1 MIKLTCPVCDRPEIE
16 DNICPNCETDL
27 SLIRQLQELP
37 IVDEKSIAIPA
48 ESLLNTQPN
57 ISVKLVI
64 LAILILVLGFGLG
77 AIGTSL
83 FAQQPSPS
91 VSTVTTITPLPELKP
106 PAIKSTPKFTRSQ
119 SSCGGFYYTV
129 KRGDSLNRIAAQF
142 YGRSQLFSKIVA
154 VNPTLKG
161 RESSIEIGEVFF
173 VPNLEENCP

>member
-37 IVDEKSIAIPA
+37 VVDEKLIAIPA
-48 ESLLNTQPN
+48 INSFNTQPN
-57 ISVKLVI
+57 ISGKLVI
-64 LAILILVLGFGLG
+64 LASLILVLGFGLG
-77 AIGTSL
+77 AMGTSL
-83 FAQQPSPS
+83 FATQPSPP
-91 VSTVTTITPLPELKP
+91 VSTATTTTPLPELKP

>member
-1 MIKLTCPVCDRPEIE
+1 MIKLICPVCDRPEIE

-37 IVDEKSIAIPA
+37 VGDEKSIVIPA
-48 ESLLNTQPN
+48 ENLLTTQPN
-57 ISVKLVI
+57 ISIKLVI
-64 LAILILVLGFGLG
+64 LAILILILGFGLG
-77 AIGTSL
+77 AMGTSL
-83 FAQQPSPS
+83 FATQPSPP
-91 VSTVTTITPLPELKP
+91 VSTATTTLLPELKP
-106 PAIKSTPKFTRSQ
+106 PAIKSTPKSTRSQ

>member
-1 MIKLTCPVCDRPEIE
+1 MIKLTCPVCDRQEIE

-37 IVDEKSIAIPA
+37 VVDEKSIAIPA
-48 ESLLNTQPN
+48 ENSLTTQPN
-57 ISVKLVI
+57 ISGKLVI

-77 AIGTSL
+77 AMGTSL
-83 FAQQPSPS
+83 LSQKPPS
-91 VSTVTTITPLPELKP
+91 VSTATTITPLPELKP
-106 PAIKSTPKFTRSQ
+106 PAIKYTPKSTRSQ

-142 YGRSQLFSKIVA
+142 YGRSQLLSKIVA

>member
-37 IVDEKSIAIPA
+37 IVDEKLIVIPA
-48 ESLLNTQPN
+48 ENSLNTQPH
-57 ISVKLVI
+57 ISGKLVI

-77 AIGTSL
+77 AMGTSL

-91 VSTVTTITPLPELKP
+91 VSTATTTHLPELKP

>member
-37 IVDEKSIAIPA
+37 VVDEKSIVIPA
-48 ESLLNTQPN
+48 GNSLNTQPN
-57 ISVKLVI
+57 ISGKLVI

-77 AIGTSL
+77 AMGTSL
-83 FAQQPSPS
+83 FAQQQSPL
-91 VSTVTTITPLPELKP
+91 VSTVTTTHLPELKP
-106 PAIKSTPKFTRSQ
+106 PAIKYTPKSTRSQ